1 MEMSQVGL
9 QCGLGG
15 SMTYEEVWEPRN
27 IDEGDR
33 RGGGSDTAN
42 AAEWD

>member
-15 SMTYEEVWEPRN
+15 SMTYEEVWKPRN
-27 IDEGDR
+27 IDERDR
-33 RGGGSDTAN
+33 EGGGSDNAN
-42 AAEWD
+42 ADEWD